1 MDWRLESGHILHRHP
16 HSQTPD
22 YFFLQLEII
31 LMIMMIMIIMI
42 IDEPLIF

>member
-1 MDWRLESGHILHRHP
+1 MDWRLE
-16 HSQTPD
+16 TPD